1 MINNY
6 SKSRLLTFLLLITLF
21 FSACSKEIVF
31 ADSNLIAGTASKEEV
46 NSWIYKT
53 MSEYYLW
60 SDSMPSKDV
69 TNLTLAPMDYF
80 YTVLYKYKNVDRFS
94 WIDANAANLV
104 NQLNGINTIL
114 GIKVN
119 IFKSSPTQSD
129 KFVFVIANVYKDSP
143 ADTAGLKRGDIIM
156 SVDGSAITSSNYN
169 TILNN
174 QTLTLGMGTLNGNTF
189 EPLPSNL
196 DKKITKHT
204 VQIKPIVNETIL
216 DYGAQKIG
224 YFTYLQFLKDF
235 DNELRG
241 VFGRFKDA
249 EINELVID
257 LRYNGGGYVSS
268 SNVLTELIAHPSQLG
283 KVMNTK
289 LFNKKIPAVY
299 KTDSVTL
306 FNGQANNIGSQLQ
319 RVFILTSQNTASA
332 SELIINN
339 LKPYMEVILI
349 GENTYGKNVGSHT
362 ITDSEKK
369 YPYGLQPI
377 TFKIVNSLGESD
389 YGTAAGFTPQYAV
402 MDTLLPYYQFG
413 DPNETYLKKA
423 LTIIGV
429 DFTNRISSISKA
441 RKIGFSRAQKM
452 TISDNYKQDRIDM
465 WADPIKK

>member
-1 MINNY
+1 MN
-6 SKSRLLTFLLLITLF
+6 
-21 FSACSKEIVF
+21 
-31 ADSNLIAGTASKEEV
+31 
-46 NSWIYKT
+46 
-53 MSEYYLW
+53 EYYLW
-60 SDSMPSKDV
+60 SDNMPIKDV
-69 TNLTLAPMDYF
+69 TNLSLAPMDYF
-80 YTVLYKYKNVDRFS
+80 YTVLYKNIDRFS

-104 NQLNGINTIL
+104 NKLNGINTIL

-129 KFVFVIANVYKDSP
+129 KYVFVIANVFKDSP

-156 SVDGSAITSSNYN
+156 SVNGSAITISNYN

-174 QTLTLGMGTLNGNTF
+174 QTLTLGMGSLNGNTF

-196 DKKITKHT
+196 NKKITKQT
-204 VQIKPIVNETIL
+204 VQIKPIVNEKIL

-224 YFTYLQFLKDF
+224 YFVYLQFLKDY
-235 DNELRG
+235 DNDLRS

-268 SNVLTELIAHPSQLG
+268 SNVLTELIVHPSQLG
-283 KVMNTK
+283 KIMNTK
-289 LFNKKIPAVY
+289 LFNKTIPAVY

-306 FNGQANNIGSQLQ
+306 FNSQANNIGSQLQ

-377 TFKIVNSLGESD
+377 TFKIVNSTGESD
-389 YGTAAGFTPQYAV
+389 YGTEAGFTPQYAV
-402 MDTLLPYYQFG
+402 KDTLLPYYQFG

-429 DFTNRISSISKA
+429 DFTNRISTISRD
-441 RKIGFSRAQKM
+441 RKIGFSRVQKM
-452 TISDNYKQDRIDM
+452 SISDNYKQDRIDM
-465 WADPIKK
+465 WADPIKKL